1 MRILPILAA
10 ATLALSVAATAQLP
24 LQRQAREVAAERAER
39 EVSQEGAT
47 VTVTGR
53 TKRMT
58 TILKTVLRPSGLDQL
73 GRYEVPVCPGIS
85 GAPRGTENT
94 LLRLIRENATANGV
108 RLEKPGCKPNALALF
123 VTTPHDLIRGL
134 KKRSP
139 GYFGLIAAP
148 DFEKLATNSSAI
160 RSWHVIETN
169 GRNGELLDDFGG
181 MNGEASSGYAKVVRN
196 AQATRVSE
204 NTRQDILL
212 GFAVV
217 DTNATVG
224 KTLQQLAD
232 VISMHLFLDLGQDAA
247 RSAGGNSILS
257 LFEPREDGGV
267 APSGMSAF
275 DQGVLKGTYALER
288 NNYNAQF
295 QRHRIAREI
304 ARKEARDAVAIP
316 AEPED

>member
-1 MRILPILAA
+1 MRILVPLAA
-10 ATLALSVAATAQLP
+10 AALTLSGAAPAQLP
-24 LQRQAREVAAERAER
+24 LQRQAREVAAERAN
-39 EVSQEGAT
+39 SQEGST

-53 TKRMT
+53 AKRMT
-58 TILKTVLRPSGLDQL
+58 TILKTVLRPSGIDQL

-85 GAPRGTENT
+85 GAPKGTEQT

-123 VTTPHDLIRGL
+123 VTAPNDLIRGL

-148 DFEKLATNSSAI
+148 DFEKLATSDKVI

-169 GRNGELLDDFGG
+169 GRNGEFLDDFGG
-181 MNGEASSGYAKVVRN
+181 MNGEPSSGYAKVVRN

-212 GFAVV
+212 GFAVI

-224 KTLQQLAD
+224 KTLQQIAD
-232 VISMHLFLDLGQDAA
+232 VVSMHLFLDLGQDAA
-247 RSAGGNSILS
+247 RSAGNSSILS
-257 LFEPREDGGV
+257 LFEPREGGEV
-267 APSGMSAF
+267 APAGMSAF

-304 ARKEARDAVAIP
+304 ARKEARDAVTTP
-316 AEPED
+316 AEPND